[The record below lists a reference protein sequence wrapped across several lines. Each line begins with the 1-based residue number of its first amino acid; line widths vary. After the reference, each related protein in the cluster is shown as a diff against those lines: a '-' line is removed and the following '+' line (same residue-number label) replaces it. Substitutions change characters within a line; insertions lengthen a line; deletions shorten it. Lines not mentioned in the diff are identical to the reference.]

1 MQLAELSALW
11 WLSDSQAARRSAN
24 FAGTLLSAN
33 FAKRAGFLPE
43 EPLVSEVKRRNLQC
57 DHRPRI
63 DLPKCTRISGSTD
76 GIAHKTYCK
85 FWATRLSVWK
95 LRPIQILG
103 SRRPSRISNQFKFAL
118 WPALWSISPGQRD
131 GYWASTRCARRARA
145 PALGSDACNT
155 YSSTRERAIDLLRIS
170 VGEIFNEHLGTRTA
184 GSALA
189 WLFLYS
195 SCRTIGRHVHR

>member
-1 MQLAELSALW
+1 MSNKKKSIRSVTDMQLAELSALW

-103 SRRPSRISNQFKFAL
+103 SRRPSRISNRFKLHFGQPSGQFH
-118 WPALWSISPGQRD
+118 PA
-131 GYWASTRCARRARA
+131 
-145 PALGSDACNT
+145 
-155 YSSTRERAIDLLRIS
+155 
-170 VGEIFNEHLGTRTA
+170 
-184 GSALA
+184 SA
-189 WLFLYS
+189 
-195 SCRTIGRHVHR
+195 TDIGRVRGAHGVPVPLPLAATPIIPIRQLASGRLTC